1 MQRKVLVKDIS
12 RLLKKKNKKW
22 KCPVFRYNKMTCIEI
37 LDETQENSIIK
48 YLQKEG
54 ISVYR
59 ENPVHLPK
67 VYSCYASINLIV

>member
-1 MQRKVLVKDIS
+1 MQRKVLVQDVS

-37 LDETQENSIIK
+37 LDETQEDDIIR

-54 ISVYR
+54 ISVYYV
-59 ENPVHLPK
+59 NPVHLPK
-67 VYSCYASINLIV
+67 VYSCYESINLMV

>member
-1 MQRKVLVKDIS
+1 MQRKVLVQDVS

-37 LDETQENSIIK
+37 LDETQEDDIFR

-54 ISVYR
+54 ISLYCV
-59 ENPVHLPK
+59 NPVHLPK
-67 VYSCYASINLIV
+67 VYSCYASINLMV